1 MSQDIRL
8 YQSAQIWDQPM
19 QIGQRNLLA
28 ALLDFWPRSVAS
40 ALDVGCGDGKL
51 SAIIAQTTGTHFTG
65 LDSSAEALSRLPYP
79 GVLGDAT
86 SLPFEDGAFDSV
98 ITTDA
103 LEHMPDHEEQIAWSE
118 LFRVARN
125 WVMVAVPF
133 REEMLDATSICNSC
147 GHAYHVNWHQR
158 AYDIADLHRKAP
170 LGWHVTASVISGEPW
185 TQMLPLETRFRHE
198 HLGEAAGWES
208 AICPHCGA
216 GGHCG
221 TSPTPLAS
229 LNAAALGQAVY
240 EDLRIGRYWRSHSE
254 VLVVFS
260 RQKDFHVQVP
270 LALAQGMS
278 ATEFQPS
285 NPPVLDLLP
294 YPQVSQYVVVDD
306 LWRVQLPL
314 YADQSRL
321 HVRRVPGSTEPLT
334 LRVEDAFGV
343 LFDALALEAD
353 QNEATL
359 EFGRVIVPGYYGVL
373 VTLKAGSPL
382 LSLSLEK
389 GPQILRLSRPDDA
402 KVGYFID
409 RYAGVPLYI
418 QVVEPLW
425 LDPEMYDAWRVPGEL
440 AIASVLDQM
449 EIQFTAL
456 KESLALA
463 SQSAGLASAQ
473 KLEEKVERFAI
484 AIQNLEQER
493 DALLIRAREAD
504 SQSVQLQNLKAE
516 RDALLAKA
524 RASDVQ
530 AVELQNLSVERDAL
544 LAKARIADAQA
555 VELQNLSAERDALL
569 AKARTADAQAV
580 ELQNLSAERDALLA
594 KARTADA
601 QAVEL
606 QNLSAE
612 RDALLAKARKAD
624 AQAVEL
630 QNLSAE
636 RDALLAKARTAD
648 AQAVELQNL
657 SAERDALLAK
667 AHTADTQA
675 VELQNLSAERDTLQA
690 KARTADAQA
699 VELQNLS
706 AERDTLQAK
715 ARTADA
721 QAVELQN
728 LSAERDTLQARA
740 RTADAQAVELQNLS
754 AERDALLVK
763 TRATDALAVALQ
775 NLTAER
781 DTLLS
786 RAEEANRLAVD
797 LQNVTAERD
806 ALMRIASD
814 ANRIEVQNQN
824 LTYELQILR
833 RRAEECEVLEVKLQ
847 NLEASHEELLVKAL
861 NADRLA
867 VVIQE
872 VEEQNE
878 IQRMHLREAGEQA
891 VALQALVAKHQQIL
905 EELEHTKERAQQS
918 DKLAEERDALTQRYH
933 QLEAEAAE
941 QMAQLNNLN
950 MNIENRLGSFAR
962 RHLGKI
968 RHRVSTGEN

>member
-8 YQSAQIWDQPM
+8 YQSAQVWDQPM
-19 QIGQRNLLA
+19 QTGQRNLLA
-28 ALLDFWPRSVAS
+28 ALLDFWPPSVTS

-51 SAIIAQTTGTHFTG
+51 SAIIAQTTGAHFTG

-103 LEHMPDHEEQIAWSE
+103 LEHMPDYEEHIAWSE
-118 LFRVARN
+118 LFRVARD

-133 REEMLDATSICNSC
+133 REEMLDATSICNAC
-147 GHAYHVNWHQR
+147 GQAYHVNWHQR

-170 LGWHVTASVISGEPW
+170 SGWHVAVSVIAGEPW

-198 HLGEAAGWES
+198 HLGETAGWES

-216 GGHCG
+216 GGHGG
-221 TSPTPLAS
+221 TTPKPLAS
-229 LNAAALGQAVY
+229 LSAAALGQVVY
-240 EDLRIGRYWRSHSE
+240 EDLRNGRYWRSHSE

-285 NPPVLDLLP
+285 NPPVQDLLP

-306 LWRVQLPL
+306 LWRIQLPL

-343 LFDALALEAD
+343 LFDAVALEPD

-359 EFGRVIVPGYYGVL
+359 EFGRAIVPGYYGVL

-382 LSLSLEK
+382 LGLSLDK
-389 GPQILRLSRPDDA
+389 GPQILRLSRPDDT

-418 QVVEPLW
+418 QVVEPSW
-425 LDPEMYDAWRVPGEL
+425 LDPEMYGAWRVPGEL
-440 AIASVLDQM
+440 TIASVLDQM

-456 KESLALA
+456 QQTLVLA
-463 SQSAGLASAQ
+463 SQSAGLASVQ

-484 AIQNLEQER
+484 AVQNLEQER

-504 SQSVQLQNLKAE
+504 T
-516 RDALLAKA
+516 
-524 RASDVQ
+524 Q
-530 AVELQNLSVERDAL
+530 AVELQNLSAERDAL
-544 LAKARIADAQA
+544 HAKARIADAQA
-555 VELQNLSAERDALL
+555 VELQNLSAERDALQ
-569 AKARTADAQAV
+569 AKARTAEAQAV
-580 ELQNLSAERDALLA
+580 ELQNLSAERDALLV
-594 KARTADA
+594 KARAADI

-612 RDALLAKARKAD
+612 RDAL
-624 AQAVEL
+624 Q
-630 QNLSAE
+630 
-636 RDALLAKARTAD
+636 
-648 AQAVELQNL
+648 
-657 SAERDALLAK
+657 AK
-667 AHTADTQA
+667 AHAADI
-675 VELQNLSAERDTLQA
+675 
-690 KARTADAQA
+690 
-699 VELQNLS
+699 
-706 AERDTLQAK
+706 
-715 ARTADA
+715 
-721 QAVELQN
+721 
-728 LSAERDTLQARA
+728 
-740 RTADAQAVELQNLS
+740 QAVELQNLS

-814 ANRIEVQNQN
+814 ANRIEVLNQN

-833 RRAEECEVLEVKLQ
+833 RRAEECEALEVRLQ
-847 NLEASHEELLVKAL
+847 NLEASHEALLVKVL

-891 VALQALVAKHQQIL
+891 IALQALVANHQQIL
-905 EELEHTKERAQQS
+905 EELERTKERAQQS
-918 DKLAEERDALTQRYH
+918 VKLAEERDALTQRYH